1 MFLLEKMNPVHER
14 FYKQYDSLLIEVH
27 LLNHATSRSFPHY
40 EYFFSILTHVI
51 KKYVVCLTKN
61 TAYISKFTGAGK
73 LLFSK
78 IITMIN
84 FILMFSE
91 SRYSTNGERNFS
103 MHLQRLR

>member
-51 KKYVVCLTKN
+51 KN
-61 TAYISKFTGAGK
+61 
-73 LLFSK
+73 
-78 IITMIN
+78 M
-84 FILMFSE
+84 
-91 SRYSTNGERNFS
+91 
-103 MHLQRLR
+103 